1 MAKDEESYED
11 KRAKFL
17 RIFSNIPEELKSDI
31 LVVLDDKPYTWNVA
45 FMEIKDN
52 TDLGKKILKALEGII
67 L

>member
-1 MAKDEESYED
+1 MGKDKED

-17 RIFSNIPEELKSDI
+17 RIYPKIPEDLREDI
-31 LVVLDDKPYTWNVA
+31 LVIVDGKSYTWNSSYL
-45 FMEIKDN
+45 EIKDN